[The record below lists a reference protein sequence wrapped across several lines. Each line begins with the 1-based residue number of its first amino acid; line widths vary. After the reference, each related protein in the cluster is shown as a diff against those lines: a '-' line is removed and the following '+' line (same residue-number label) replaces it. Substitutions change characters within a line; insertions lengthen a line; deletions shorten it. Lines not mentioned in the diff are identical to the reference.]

1 MPQVDLCKTCKPESL
16 TIIQLQK
23 ITVDLVINHPKAS
36 YKENMGVPRPQKIMF
51 CDVQCSKWPNEMGQC
66 SKRPKCEIRKCVQG

>member
-23 ITVDLVINHPKAS
+23 ITVDLVIHHPKAS
-36 YKENMGVPRPQKIMF
+36 YKEATEDSVLRCSMF
-51 CDVQCSKWPNEMGQC
+51 KVAE
-66 SKRPKCEIRKCVQG
+66 